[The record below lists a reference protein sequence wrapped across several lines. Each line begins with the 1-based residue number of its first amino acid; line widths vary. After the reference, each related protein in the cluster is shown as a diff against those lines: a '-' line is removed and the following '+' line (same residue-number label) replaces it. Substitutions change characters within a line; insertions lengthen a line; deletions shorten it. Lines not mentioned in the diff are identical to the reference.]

1 MPQAEL
7 PARERRKLRL
17 GEPEVIPFST
27 SDGTQLRLTRH
38 RAGGKGP
45 VVLAPGYGT
54 STQALA
60 LDTVDVNFPEMLYDA
75 GYDVWL
81 LDYRASPVLPSSHTQ
96 FTVDDIANQDWPA
109 AVGKVRDVTGAESVQ
124 VVAHCVG
131 SLSFLMAQLNG
142 LQGVRSAISSQTALH
157 PSVSAYVKAKTELR
171 LADVLDHLGV
181 HLLSTDFRSGKI
193 ADRLVEDIW
202 KHFPAERCDRPV
214 CHRILFI
221 YGEVYR
227 HAQLNDLTHD
237 TLHEMF
243 GTTNATFFKH
253 MTRVI
258 NLGHA
263 VDHRGEDSYLPKVA
277 NAAIPITFIHG
288 AENNFFLPEGTQK
301 TYDFL
306 RAANGDK
313 LYARHVF
320 PGYAHMDCFIGKN
333 ASRDVF
339 PVLLAELDKFN

>member
-1 MPQAEL
+1 M
-7 PARERRKLRL
+7 RL
-17 GEPEVIPFST
+17 GDPEVVAFATP
-27 SDGTQLRLTRH
+27 DGTQLRLTRH
-38 RAGGKGP
+38 RAGSKGP

-60 LDTVDVNFPEMLYDA
+60 LDTVDVNFPEVLYES

-81 LDYRASPVLPSSHTQ
+81 LDYRASPALPSSHTQ
-96 FTVDDIANQDWPA
+96 FTVDDIADQDWPA
-109 AVGKVRDVTGAESVQ
+109 AVGKVREVSGADTVQ

-131 SLSFLMAQLNG
+131 SLSFLMAQLHG
-142 LQGVRSAISSQTALH
+142 LQGVRSAICSQTSLH
-157 PSVSAYVKAKTELR
+157 PVVSAYVKTKSELR

-181 HLLSTDFRSGKI
+181 HTLSTDFRSAKI

-202 KHFPAERCDRPV
+202 KHFPAERCSNPV

-221 YGEVYR
+221 YGEVYS
-227 HAQLNDLTHD
+227 HAQLNELTHE

-243 GTTNATFFKH
+243 GVTNSTFFKH

-263 VDHRGEDSYLPKVA
+263 VDHRGRDTYLPQVA
-277 NAAIPITFIHG
+277 NAAIPISFIHG
-288 AENNFFLPEGTQK
+288 AANNFFLPEGTQK

-320 PGYAHMDCFIGKN
+320 PGYAHMDVFIGKD

-339 PVLLAELDKFN
+339 PVLLTEIEKFN